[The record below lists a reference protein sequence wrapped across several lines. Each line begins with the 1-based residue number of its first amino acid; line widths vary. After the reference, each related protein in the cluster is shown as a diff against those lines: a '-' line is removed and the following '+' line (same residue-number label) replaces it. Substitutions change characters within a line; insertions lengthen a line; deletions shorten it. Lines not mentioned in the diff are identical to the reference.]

1 MHIICNKKQIIALI
15 YRKTRLNMEEKIPD
29 AIDLREVFKKIVANK
44 KLFLKTIPVVFVLS
58 CAYILCIPRYYSTA
72 TTLAPEIGGSS
83 EMGGLASIA
92 SSFGFDLSN
101 MQSADAINPLLYPDL
116 MDDNGFVA
124 ALFNIKVQSADG
136 EISTTYYEYL
146 KKHQKHA
153 WWKYPIG
160 WVKKLFAAKEDD
172 GKAGSKFD
180 PYHMSKKDDDIAGL
194 IRKNIAL
201 SVDKKNGV
209 ITISVQ
215 DQDKL
220 ICKTIADSTRSQ
232 LQKHITEYRTTKSR
246 ADMEYYRQLMLDAK
260 QQYDKSRQLYA
271 SYSDSN
277 IDPILQSVR
286 LKVTDLE
293 NEMQLRYNTY
303 STMCAQYQAAKA
315 KVQERTPAFTVIQGA
330 AVPIKPAGPKRMLF
344 VIGMCLLA
352 SIILCLYS
360 IRDILIRD

>member
-1 MHIICNKKQIIALI
+1 MEDKKTDI
-15 YRKTRLNMEEKIPD
+15 
-29 AIDLREVFKKIVANK
+29 IDLREVFKKIVANK
-44 KLFLKTIPVVFVLS
+44 RLFLKTIPVAFVLS
-58 CAYILCIPRYYSTA
+58 CIYIFSIPRYYSTA
-72 TTLAPEIGGSS
+72 TTLAPELGGSS

-136 EISTTYYEYL
+136 EISTTYYDYL

-153 WWKYPIG
+153 WWKYPIN
-160 WVKKLFAAKEDD
+160 WVKKLFTPKDKET
-172 GKAGSKFD
+172 KSGSKFD
-180 PYHMSKKDDDIAGL
+180 PYHMSKNDDTVANM

-209 ITISVQ
+209 ITIAVK

-277 IDPILQSVR
+277 IDPILQSVK

-344 VIGMCLLA
+344 VIGM
-352 SIILCLYS
+352 IILAFFGTSLYAVKYNTS
-360 IRDILIRD
+360 KKMNQEKAQKQ

>member
-1 MHIICNKKQIIALI
+1 MEDKKTDI
-15 YRKTRLNMEEKIPD
+15 
-29 AIDLREVFKKIVANK
+29 IDLREVFKKIVANK

-58 CAYILCIPRYYSTA
+58 CVYILSIPRYYSTA
-72 TTLAPEIGGSS
+72 TTLAPELGGSS

-116 MDDNGFVA
+116 MNDNGFVA

-136 EISTTYYEYL
+136 EISTTYYDYL

-160 WVKKLFAAKEDD
+160 WVKNLFASKEQT
-172 GKAGSKFD
+172 KAGAKFD
-180 PYHMSKKDDDIAGL
+180 PYNMSKNDDSVAGL

-232 LQKHITEYRTTKSR
+232 LQKHITEYRTSKSR

-277 IDPILQSVR
+277 VDPILQSVK

-303 STMCAQYQAAKA
+303 STICAQYQAAKA
-315 KVQERTPAFTVIQGA
+315 KVQERTPVFTVIQGA
-330 AVPIKPAGPKRMLF
+330 SVPIKPAGPKRMLF
-344 VIGMCLLA
+344 IATIMILTIFSVIA
-352 SIILCLYS
+352 W
-360 IRDILIRD
+360 ILIKNILGKE

>member
-1 MHIICNKKQIIALI
+1 MEDKKTDI
-15 YRKTRLNMEEKIPD
+15 
-29 AIDLREVFKKIVANK
+29 IDLREVFKKIVANK

-58 CAYILCIPRYYSTA
+58 CVYILSIPRYYSTA
-72 TTLAPEIGGSS
+72 TTLAPELGGSS

-116 MDDNGFVA
+116 MNDNGFVA

-136 EISTTYYEYL
+136 EISTTYYDYL

-160 WVKKLFAAKEDD
+160 WVKNLFASKEQT
-172 GKAGSKFD
+172 KAEVKFD
-180 PYHMSKKDDDIAGL
+180 PYHMSKNDDSVAGL

-232 LQKHITEYRTTKSR
+232 LQKHITEYRTSKSR

-277 IDPILQSVR
+277 VDPILQSVK

-303 STMCAQYQAAKA
+303 STICAQYQAAKA
-315 KVQERTPAFTVIQGA
+315 KVQERTPVFTVIQGA
-330 AVPIKPAGPKRMLF
+330 SVPIKPAGPKRMLF
-344 VIGMCLLA
+344 IATIMILTIFSVIA
-352 SIILCLYS
+352 W
-360 IRDILIRD
+360 ILIKNILGKE

>member
-1 MHIICNKKQIIALI
+1 
-15 YRKTRLNMEEKIPD
+15 MEERISET
-29 AIDLREVFKKIVANK
+29 IDLREIVKKLIANK
-44 KLFLKTIPVVFVLS
+44 RLFMKTIPVVFVLS
-58 CAYILCIPRYYSTA
+58 CVYIFSIPRYYNAT
-72 TTLAPEIGGSS
+72 TTLAPELGGTS

-92 SSFGFDLSN
+92 SSFGFDLSD
-101 MQSADAINPLLYPDL
+101 MQSTDAISPLLYPDL
-116 MDDNGFVA
+116 MEDNGFVA
-124 ALFNIKVQSADG
+124 AMFNIKVQSADN
-136 EISTTYYEYL
+136 EISTTYYDYL
-146 KKHQKHA
+146 KKHQKRA

-160 WVKKLFAAKEDD
+160 WIKRLFTPKENVKLH
-172 GKAGSKFD
+172 GKFD
-180 PYHMSKKDDDIAGL
+180 PYRMSKSDDMIAAS
-194 IRKNIAL
+194 IRNSITL

-220 ICKTIADSTRSQ
+220 ICKTVADSTRSQ
-232 LQKHITEYRTTKSR
+232 LQKHITEYRTTKAR

-260 QQYDKSRQLYA
+260 HQYDKSRQLYA

-293 NEMQLRYNTY
+293 NEMQLKYNTY
-303 STMCAQYQAAKA
+303 STLCTQYQAAKA

-344 VIGMCLLA
+344 VASMVLLTIIGTCFW
-352 SIILCLYS
+352 IIRK
-360 IRDILIRD
+360 IIFKTEEIQ